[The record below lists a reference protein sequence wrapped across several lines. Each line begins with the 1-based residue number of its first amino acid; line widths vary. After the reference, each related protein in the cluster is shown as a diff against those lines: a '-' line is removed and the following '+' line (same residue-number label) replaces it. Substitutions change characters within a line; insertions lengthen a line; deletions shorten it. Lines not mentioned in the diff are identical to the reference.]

1 MSPEARWNRA
11 KGARAQLDFKEDV
24 SSCVVQ
30 QAYRRSTLLLFY
42 GKNVMWGRMAIR
54 PYVHENGS
62 MVKERDK
69 IKVLFLQ
76 VRDDEMKEHEFLCFD
91 NIINIPQENFIRVD
105 VFRDPLDA
113 SILNGIDAVILSGT
127 GHYFNGGGHPTTLPA
142 LIDLIKEIRHQKIP
156 MLAIGYGHQV
166 VAIAFDG
173 VVVQDPALREIGVVE
188 MTATVDGAQDPI
200 FSHLPEKFIV
210 QIGHNHSVTVGPE
223 GAVDLVGHHDDCCEA
238 FLFPEEK
245 IYALQFHPELE
256 RKDAVIRLTY
266 YKRKYFDQ
274 VEELDKIISELQDS
288 SEAIKIPD
296 LFISEV
302 VCK

>member
-1 MSPEARWNRA
+1 MA
-11 KGARAQLDFKEDV
+11 KD
-24 SSCVVQ
+24 
-30 QAYRRSTLLLFY
+30 
-42 GKNVMWGRMAIR
+42 
-54 PYVHENGS
+54 
-62 MVKERDK
+62 RDK

-91 NIINIPQENFIRVD
+91 NLIDIPQENFIRVD
-105 VFRDPLDA
+105 VFRDPLDT
-113 SILNGIDAVILSGT
+113 SVLSGIDAVILSGT

-142 LIDLIKEIRHQKIP
+142 LVDLVKEIRARKIP
-156 MLAIGYGHQV
+156 MLALGYGHQV
-166 VAIAFDG
+166 VATTFEG
-173 VVVQDPALREIGVVE
+173 VVVQDPALKEIGTIE
-188 MTATVDGAQDPI
+188 MSVTDEGKTDPI
-200 FSHLPEKFIV
+200 FSKLPEKFLV
-210 QIGHNHSVTVGPE
+210 QIGHNHSVTAGPD
-223 GAVDLVGHHDDCCEA
+223 GAVDMVSHHDDCCEA

-274 VEELDKIISELQDS
+274 VEELDKIISELKNS
-288 SEAIKIPD
+288 PEAIKIPD